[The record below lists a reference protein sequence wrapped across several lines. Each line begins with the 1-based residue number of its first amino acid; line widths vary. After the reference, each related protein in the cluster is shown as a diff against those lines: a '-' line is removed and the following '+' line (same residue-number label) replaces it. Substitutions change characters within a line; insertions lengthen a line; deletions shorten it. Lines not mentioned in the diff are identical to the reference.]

1 MLNLTFHGNPLV
13 VEGTQLK
20 VGEKAPDFTV
30 SKTDLSPLKFYDI
43 PGVKILVTAPSL
55 DSGVCSIQTKRFNKI
70 ADTISGITVVTL
82 SLDLPFA
89 QARWCGGEGVDKMIV
104 ASDYQ
109 TREFATKYALLI
121 KELKLLA
128 RAAFV
133 IDAQNVIRYST
144 HVAEVTDELNYDA
157 ILDEAKKLV

>member
-1 MLNLTFHGNPLV
+1 MLNLTFQGSPLV

-20 VGEKAPDFTV
+20 VGDKAPDFTAT
-30 SKTDLSPLKFYDI
+30 KTDLSPLKFYDI

-55 DSGVCSIQTKRFNKI
+55 DTGVCSLQSKRFNKL
-70 ADTISGITVVTL
+70 ADTLSGITVITL

-89 QARWCGGEGVDKMIV
+89 QDRWCGGEGVNKMIV

-109 TREFATKYALLI
+109 AREFATKYALLI

-128 RAAFV
+128 RTAFV
-133 IDAQNVIRYST
+133 IDAQNVIRYCT
-144 HVAEVTDELNYDA
+144 HVPEVTDELDYET
-157 ILDEAKKLV
+157 ILAEAKKLV

>member
-20 VGEKAPDFTV
+20 AGDKAPDFTV
-30 SKTDLSPLKFYDI
+30 TKTDLSPLKFYDI

-55 DSGVCSIQTKRFNKI
+55 DTGVCSLQSKRFNKL
-70 ADTISGITVVTL
+70 ADSLTGITVVTL

-89 QARWCGGEGVDKMIV
+89 QDRWCGGEGVKKMIV

-109 TREFATKYALLI
+109 SREFATKYALLI

-133 IDAQNVIRYST
+133 IDAQNVIRYCA
-144 HVAEVTDELNYDA
+144 HVPEVTDELDYET
-157 ILDEAKKLV
+157 ILAEANKLV

>member
-1 MLNLTFHGNPLV
+1 MLNLTFHGSPLT
-13 VEGTQLK
+13 VEGDQLK
-20 VGEKAPDFTV
+20 VGNKAPDFTMV
-30 SKTDLSPLKFYDI
+30 KTDLSPLKLSDI

-55 DSGVCSIQTKRFNKI
+55 DTGVCSVQTQKFNK
-70 ADTISGITVVTL
+70 AMDSLSGVTIVTL

-89 QARWCGGEGVDKMIV
+89 QARWCGAEHVNKMIV

-133 IDAQNVIRYST
+133 IDAQGTIRYFTYVPEIAS
-144 HVAEVTDELNYDA
+144 ELDYEA
-157 ILDEAKKLV
+157 ILSEAKKLI